1 MDILSE
7 ILSSKI
13 RAEIFHLLFG
23 ITDDELHMRE
33 IERRSGHA
41 IGTIQTELKK
51 LLRLDLVIKRRDGN
65 RLYYRANKDQP
76 LYPDIHSLVIKTIG
90 LTDIFKKA
98 IGQHPDIQI
107 AFVFGSIA
115 GHNEKAGSDVDLM
128 VIGDLGLRR
137 LTKILSGLPEQI
149 GREINPHVLSVE
161 EFRKRKLNKDHFIT
175 QVTKAP
181 KLLITGNK
189 DEFKTMVE

>member
-1 MDILSE
+1 MNFLSE

-33 IERRSGHA
+33 IERRSGYA
-41 IGTIQTELKK
+41 IGTVQTELIK
-51 LLRLDLVIKRRDGN
+51 LLHLDLVIKRRDGN
-65 RLYYRANKDQP
+65 RLYYRANKDHP
-76 LYPDIHSLVIKTIG
+76 LYSDIQSLVIKTIG

-98 IGQHPDIQI
+98 IEQHPEIQI

-115 GHNEKAGSDVDLM
+115 GHREKAGSDVDLM
-128 VIGDLGLRR
+128 VIGNLGLRN
-137 LTKILSGLPEQI
+137 LTKMLSGLPEQI

-175 QVTKAP
+175 QVIKAP
-181 KLLITGNK
+181 KLLISGNK

>member
-1 MDILSE
+1 MNSLSE
-7 ILSSKI
+7 ILSSRI

-41 IGTIQTELKK
+41 IGTVQTELKK
-51 LLRLDLVIKRRDGN
+51 LLHLDLVIRHRDGN
-65 RLYYRANKDQP
+65 RLYFRANKDHP
-76 LYPDIHSLVIKTIG
+76 LYSDIQSLVIKTIG
-90 LTDIFKKA
+90 LTDIFRRA
-98 IGQHPDIQI
+98 FEQHPDIQI

-115 GHNEKAGSDVDLM
+115 GHCEKAGSDVDLM
-128 VIGDLGLRR
+128 VIGNLGLRK
-137 LTKILSGLPEQI
+137 LTKTLSGLPEQI

-161 EFRKRKLNKDHFIT
+161 EFRKRRLNKDHFIT
-175 QVTKAP
+175 QVIKAP
-181 KLLITGNK
+181 KLLIIGNK

>member
-1 MDILSE
+1 MNILSK

-23 ITDDELHMRE
+23 TADDELHMRE

-51 LLRLDLVIKRRDGN
+51 LLHLDLVIKRRDGN
-65 RLYYRANKDQP
+65 RLYYRANKDHP
-76 LYPDIHSLVIKTIG
+76 LYSDIQRLVIKTIG
-90 LTDIFKKA
+90 LTDIFRKA
-98 IGQHPDIQI
+98 FEQHPDIQV

-115 GHNEKAGSDVDLM
+115 SHNEKAGSDVDLM
-128 VIGDLGLRR
+128 VIGNLGLRK

-161 EFRKRKLNKDHFIT
+161 EFRKRKLNKDHFIN
-175 QVTKAP
+175 QVIKAP
-181 KLLITGNK
+181 KIFITGNR
-189 DEFKTMVE
+189 DELKTMVE